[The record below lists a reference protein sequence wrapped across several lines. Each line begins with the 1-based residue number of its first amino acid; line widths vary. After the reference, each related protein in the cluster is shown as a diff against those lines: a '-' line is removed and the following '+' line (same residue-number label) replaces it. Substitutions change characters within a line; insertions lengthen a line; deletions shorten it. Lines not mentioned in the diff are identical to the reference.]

1 MENID
6 STNIDNLYRAGL
18 AHYAEALFA
27 ARHFEYLIDQSIKAA
42 FDDERRNGLF
52 SALNEKMK
60 NGKFYLHSP
69 TAEKAQTTT
78 KEKWG
83 MWVTHKY
90 ELSTRTRLRTVHIG
104 YLYWKE
110 RSCAMIAIT
119 YMTEGLGEQME
130 KALNDYNVVFDKN
143 GKEIYIC
150 KELSR
155 EGGTQ
160 QDFIHALQGI
170 LDTFI
175 QLLEDKNQQTPNW
188 ITTLV

>member
-1 MENID
+1 MEQLD
-6 STNIDNLYRAGL
+6 TTNIDNLYRAGL

-42 FDDERRNGLF
+42 FDDERRKGLS
-52 SALNEKMK
+52 SALNEPME
-60 NGKFYLHSP
+60 NGKSYRFSSITEKTLT
-69 TAEKAQTTT
+69 TARE
-78 KEKWG
+78 EWG

-90 ELSTRTRLRTVHIG
+90 ELRTRLRIDVNIG
-104 YLYWKE
+104 YHYWKE
-110 RSCAMIAIT
+110 KSRAMLVIT
-119 YMTEGLGEQME
+119 YMSKTFREQME
-130 KALNDYNVVFDKN
+130 MALIDYKVAFFKHD
-143 GKEIYIC
+143 GGIYIC

-175 QLLEDKNQQTPNW
+175 QFLEHKNKQTPNW
-188 ITTLV
+188 ITSLV

>member
-1 MENID
+1 
-6 STNIDNLYRAGL
+6 
-18 AHYAEALFA
+18 
-27 ARHFEYLIDQSIKAA
+27 
-42 FDDERRNGLF
+42 
-52 SALNEKMK
+52 
-60 NGKFYLHSP
+60 
-69 TAEKAQTTT
+69 
-78 KEKWG
+78 
-83 MWVTHKY
+83 
-90 ELSTRTRLRTVHIG
+90 
-104 YLYWKE
+104 
-110 RSCAMIAIT
+110 MIAIT

-130 KALNDYNVVFDKN
+130 KAINDYNVVFDKN